1 MKKFNVECSRF
12 PREEIEEEA
21 PYDAVL
27 EFCAKDKIYNQL
39 KKDRHEEYVS
49 VLDKTGG
56 TTKFKIEKFD
66 DRLRITKL

>member
-1 MKKFNVECSRF
+1 MEKFNVKADRF
-12 PREEIEEEA
+12 PLHEIGAQE

-49 VLDKTGG
+49 VLDKTGS
-56 TTKFKIEKFD
+56 TTKFKIKKFD